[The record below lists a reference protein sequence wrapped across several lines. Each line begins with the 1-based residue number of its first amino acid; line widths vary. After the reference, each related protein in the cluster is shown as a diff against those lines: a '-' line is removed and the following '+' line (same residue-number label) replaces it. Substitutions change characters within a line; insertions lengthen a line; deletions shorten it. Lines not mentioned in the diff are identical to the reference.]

1 MILFQNLRKSQVGTI
16 STKVFQRY
24 RCRPLYCFKAIFNKA
39 LQRYIPCPL
48 IYQQRTERTADS
60 RGPTGWQTAENQQN
74 SRQQRTRR
82 TADSREPAEQQ
93 TAENQPNSRQ
103 QRTRRTADSREPAEQ
118 QTAVD
123 RQDIKQQRTSRILGS
138 REPAEHQAAGDWQ
151 VFIAGTFFY
160 AIQKHYLIQNFKCK
174 NNIMQ
179 IALVLQRITGPPI
192 I

>member
-74 SRQQRTRR
+74 SRQQRTSR
-82 TADSREPAEQQ
+82 TADSREPGEQQ
-93 TAENQPNSRQ
+93 TAENQQNSRQ
-103 QRTRRTADSREPAEQ
+103 QWIGRTSSNREPAGFQAAENQ
-118 QTAVD
+118 QN
-123 RQDIKQQRTSRILGS
+123 IKQQ
-138 REPAEHQAAGDWQ
+138 
-151 VFIAGTFFY
+151 GTGRCLSLERFFY